1 MTAPKADWYQDP
13 QDSEGLRYW
22 DGTQWTT
29 QTRQAPPPPP
39 LLPQPTALGD
49 LTLMPPPQVVS
60 TATRKGVVLKS
71 TGSVVT
77 ILGALPLAFAAFA
90 IVLALIRPN
99 DSGSQWAGLGAL
111 ILIGLGIPILT
122 TGLVL
127 LLSGKARERRSA
139 LANET
144 TNSPEAITGV
154 KESLLAPILGIVL
167 SIIPFLGFIGLM
179 LSLYGYFGNKA
190 GTKARL
196 IGLVGIFVNLAV
208 ALFRV
213 LRM

>member
-1 MTAPKADWYQDP
+1 MTTPKADWYQDP
-13 QDSEGLRYW
+13 QDLQGLRYW

-39 LLPQPTALGD
+39 PNTVGTV
-49 LTLMPPPQVVS
+49 TLMPPPAPHTRSVPPRKDNTLTVIGKVVS
-60 TATRKGVVLKS
+60 
-71 TGSVVT
+71 
-77 ILGALPLAFAAFA
+77 ILGALPLGLAAFTLLRPVVA
-90 IVLALIRPN
+90 PGDPLDDQWSGLAALI
-99 DSGSQWAGLGAL
+99 W
-111 ILIGLGIPILT
+111 IVIGLPVFS
-122 TGLVL
+122 TGLIMFF
-127 LLSGKARERRSA
+127 SGKVRERRSA

-144 TNSPEAITGV
+144 TNSPEAITGL
-154 KESLLAPILGIVL
+154 KESLVAPILGIVL

-208 ALFRV
+208 ALFQV

>member
-1 MTAPKADWYQDP
+1 MTTPKADWYQDP
-13 QDSEGLRYW
+13 QDPEGLRYW

-29 QTRQAPPPPP
+29 QTRQAPPPAPP
-39 LLPQPTALGD
+39 NMAGSVS
-49 LTLMPPPQVVS
+49 LMPPPAPHMRSVP
-60 TATRKGVVLKS
+60 TRKDNTLTVIGKVVA
-71 TGSVVT
+71 
-77 ILGALPLAFAAFA
+77 ILGALPLGLAAFTLLRPVVA
-90 IVLALIRPN
+90 PGDPLDDQWSGLA
-99 DSGSQWAGLGAL
+99 AL
-111 ILIGLGIPILT
+111 ILVVVGLPVFS
-122 TGLVL
+122 TGLIMFF
-127 LLSGKARERRSA
+127 SGKVRERRIA

-154 KESLLAPILGIVL
+154 EESLVAPVLGIVL
-167 SIIPFLGFIGLM
+167 SIIPFLGFISLM

-208 ALFRV
+208 ALFQV